1 MVFFKRMANF
11 MCIKYLASL
20 EIYIILEASCI
31 SFSRMMRKFL
41 MLAFITFM
49 LVSCRESKKGK
60 EPLTTI
66 INDTIISEQ
75 NGPCL
80 ECFSFSL
87 NSRDTTLL
95 IDHES
100 YVLSYTSVM
109 DTTVT
114 LTQIDVHSNDGKN
127 YKNIYKGY
135 NAFYTVSLKD
145 KDGQV
150 VFTKKF
156 SKKTFQ
162 EEGDYEKSIV
172 VESGAYL
179 PSFIGYLPHF
189 DSFLFTLVFAVPDSD
204 VGIEYFFMINRKG
217 ELTKNF
223 VNNWYGG
230 GGCDGEIELPASK
243 DFILTCVNIINPNVT
258 INLDKENVAIIGTKL
273 INDSTILVIKP
284 FDDSTKIP
292 NAVLMDNFGK
302 LFRRFTYNGYH
313 EILGYVVPMR
323 YDSLSESY
331 YLLDETLKNLR
342 IINRHH
348 PLDSESFDLELM
360 ESYNGNAREHEIRVS
375 LNTETSENNFYI
387 DTITQQVRYE
397 GSIGK

>member
-1 MVFFKRMANF
+1 MLSQMFRMLYALRSGRSGIYFFIF
-11 MCIKYLASL
+11 
-20 EIYIILEASCI
+20 
-31 SFSRMMRKFL
+31 
-41 MLAFITFM
+41 FI
-49 LVSCRESKKGK
+49 VCCESKKGK

-80 ECFSFSL
+80 ECFNLSL
-87 NSRDTTLL
+87 DSQDTTL
-95 IDHES
+95 IINHES

-145 KDGQV
+145 KNGQV
-150 VFTKKF
+150 VFKKEF
-156 SKKTFQ
+156 SKKAFQ
-162 EEGDYEKSIV
+162 EEGDYEKSVV

-179 PSFIGYLPHF
+179 PLFIGYLPHF
-189 DSFLFTLVFAVPDSD
+189 DSFLFTLMFAVPDSD
-204 VGIEYFFMINRKG
+204 IGIEYFFMINRKG

-258 INLDKENVAIIGTKL
+258 INLDKENVGIIGTKL

-284 FDDSTKIP
+284 FNDSTKVP
-292 NAVLMDNFGK
+292 NAVIMNNFGK
-302 LFRRFTYNGYH
+302 VFKEFSYKGYY
-313 EILGYVVPMR
+313 EVLGNVVPMR
-323 YDSLSESY
+323 YDSLSENY
-331 YLLDETLKNLR
+331 YLLDDVLKNLR
-342 IINRHH
+342 IINRHR

-360 ESYNGNAREHEIRVS
+360 DPYNGNARAHEIRVA

-387 DTITQQVRYE
+387 DTLTQQIRYE
-397 GSIGK
+397 GSIRK